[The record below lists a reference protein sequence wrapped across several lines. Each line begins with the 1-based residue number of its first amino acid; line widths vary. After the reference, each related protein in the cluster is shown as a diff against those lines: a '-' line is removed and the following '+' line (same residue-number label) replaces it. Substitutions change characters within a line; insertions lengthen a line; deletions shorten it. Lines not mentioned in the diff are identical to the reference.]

1 LRARSGVRN
10 RWCQQTRS
18 SMKQD
23 ERQVK
28 QQQDE
33 KARGSAHIGT
43 A

>member
-1 LRARSGVRN
+1 
-10 RWCQQTRS
+10 
-18 SMKQD
+18 MKQD